1 MAKPTDSRP
10 EFDMPASY
18 RISFRG
24 YLPQSWSDRL
34 NGMAIAT
41 YGKTSEEQV
50 LERIGDAR
58 FVLVNG
64 TTLSRQ
70 AIEAAPNEH
79 VVITGADLLTG
90 WKQFPNKKN
99 RPRVL

>member
-18 RISFRG
+18 RVSFSG

-50 LERIGDAR
+50 T
-58 FVLVNG
+58 VLSGWLQDQAALMGVLNALYNLHFPL
-64 TTLSRQ
+64 LSV
-70 AIEAAPNEH
+70 EL
-79 VVITGADLLTG
+79 VVDS
-90 WKQFPNKKN
+90 
-99 RPRVL
+99 